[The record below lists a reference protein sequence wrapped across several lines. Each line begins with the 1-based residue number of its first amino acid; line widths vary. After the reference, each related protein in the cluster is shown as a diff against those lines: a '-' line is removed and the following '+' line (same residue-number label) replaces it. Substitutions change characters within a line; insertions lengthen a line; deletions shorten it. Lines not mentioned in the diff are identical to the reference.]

1 MELKQYGH
9 IIWKRVWIPAL
20 LLVVVAG
27 VSWLT
32 YDVPP
37 PTYTTSMRFTV
48 GVESQEVEDQYSYD
62 SYYAWLSSEYL
73 IDDLTLLVGS
83 QNFAADVNRHLTEIN
98 SPVNIPS
105 GIIAADKQHR
115 VLHLTVNWSDAA
127 QLADIARAIMTAV
140 ETDSAK
146 YFPQTKTTALLIEVI
161 DQPSPP
167 VLVSP
172 ALTRR
177 LDVPVRLLLALGA
190 GLALTF
196 LLDYLDD
203 SVRGKAEL
211 EAMGIA
217 VLSEV
222 PKK

>member
-9 IIWKRVWIPAL
+9 IIWKRAWIPAL
-20 LLVVVAG
+20 LLLVVAG

-48 GVESQEVEDQYSYD
+48 GVEPQEVEGQYSYD

-73 IDDLTLLVGS
+73 IDNLTLLVSS
-83 QNFAADVNRHLTEIN
+83 QNFAADVNRHLMDMG
-98 SPVNIPS
+98 SPVTIPP

-115 VLHLTVNWSDAA
+115 VLRLTVNWGDVA
-127 QLADIARAIMTAV
+127 QLADIARAIMLAV

-146 YFPQTKTTALLIEVI
+146 YFPQSDTAAILIEMI

-167 VLVSP
+167 APVSP
-172 ALTRR
+172 SLTRR
-177 LDVPVRLLLALGA
+177 LDIPVRLLLALGA

-196 LLDYLDD
+196 L
-203 SVRGKAEL
+203 
-211 EAMGIA
+211 
-217 VLSEV
+217 
-222 PKK
+222 